1 MNSKHNLIAI
11 LIPIWEWERESI
23 EVDNG
28 LRDSTELGLIHRE
41 SEGES
46 VEVDNVL
53 VYGRVLKFT
62 LEGF

>member
-46 VEVDNVL
+46 VGVDNVL